1 MKALILVDLQN
12 DFLPGG
18 PMAVPGADALI
29 PLANQLQGCFRLVV
43 ATQDWHPAN
52 HGCFAANHLGRKPGQ
67 FIRLA
72 KMLQVLQPVH
82 CVQNTRGAELAPN
95 LLRTRINRIFRK
107 GTDPAYDSYS
117 AFFDFGHRQATG
129 LGGYLLDRHVR
140 EVYLMGLATEQC
152 IKFSALDALG
162 LGFRTFVIEDAC
174 QGWDRRPG
182 DVAAALEEMTA
193 LGVTLVR
200 SQALLAEPARFLKKR

>member
-18 PMAVPGADALI
+18 PMAVPGAEEVI

-43 ATQDWHPAN
+43 ATQDWHPPN
-52 HGCFAANHLGRKPGQ
+52 HGCFAANHPGRRVGE

-82 CVQNTRGAELAPN
+82 CVQNTPGAQLAPN

-117 AFFDFGHRQATG
+117 AFFDLGHRQPTG
-129 LGGYLLDRHVR
+129 LGTYLLERHVR
-140 EVYLMGLATEQC
+140 EVYLLGLATDQC
-152 IKFSALDALG
+152 IKFSALDAVG
-162 LGFRTFVIEDAC
+162 LGFKTFVIEDAC
-174 QGWDRRPG
+174 RGLERRPG
-182 DVAAALEEMTA
+182 DVAAALKEMTA
-193 LGVTLVR
+193 AGVTLVQ
-200 SQALLAEPARFLKKR
+200 SQALLTAPARLWKK